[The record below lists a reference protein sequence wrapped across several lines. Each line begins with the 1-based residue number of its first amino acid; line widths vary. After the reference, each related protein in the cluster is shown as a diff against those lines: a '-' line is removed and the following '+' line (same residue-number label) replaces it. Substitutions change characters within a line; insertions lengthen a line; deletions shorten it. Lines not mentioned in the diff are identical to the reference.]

1 MLQPENYSAALPGEV
16 VETQKIPSA
25 DNAPLYHSWIT
36 ATSLCRISFEDVTAG
51 TKCPFT
57 IEQ

>member
-1 MLQPENYSAALPGEV
+1 MLQSENYCAALTGEV

-25 DNAPLYHSWIT
+25 DSTHLYHSWIT